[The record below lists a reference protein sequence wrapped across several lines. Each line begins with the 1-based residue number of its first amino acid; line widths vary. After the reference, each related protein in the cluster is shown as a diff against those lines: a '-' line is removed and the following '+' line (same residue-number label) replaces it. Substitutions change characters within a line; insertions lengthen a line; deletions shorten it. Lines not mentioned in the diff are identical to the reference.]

1 MNYQKLVIGCGLGTH
16 KIAAAY
22 ENERIR
28 LVTDQLL
35 SSVGCFQYFRD
46 VHMEESWH

>member
-1 MNYQKLVIGCGLGTH
+1 MNYQKLVISCCLGTDG
-16 KIAAAY
+16 ISAAY

-28 LVTDQLL
+28 LVTNQLL
-35 SSVGCFQYFRD
+35 SSVIYFQYFRD